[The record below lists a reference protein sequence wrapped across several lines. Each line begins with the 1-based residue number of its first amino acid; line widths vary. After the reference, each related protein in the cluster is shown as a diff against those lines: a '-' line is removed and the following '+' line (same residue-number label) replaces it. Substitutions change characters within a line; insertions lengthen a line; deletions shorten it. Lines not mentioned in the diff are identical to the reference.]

1 MSFKKSTVEKIEG
14 MDKSIS
20 LLYKTIPVLLSKIV
34 NLGDQFG
41 EIQKANKKLV
51 SELGKRDRALL
62 DFLKVKIEEVKTV
75 KTDENGKDIIVYSYK
90 LVKKQDVK
98 NRG

>member
-1 MSFKKSTVEKIEG
+1 MSFKKTTVKKIED

-20 LLYKTIPVLLSKIV
+20 LLYKTIPVLLSKIT
-34 NLGDQFG
+34 NISGEFE

-62 DFLKVKIEEVKTV
+62 EFLKVKIEEVKTV
-75 KTDENGKDIIVYSYK
+75 KTDENGKDVIVYSYK
-90 LVKKQDVK
+90 LIKK
-98 NRG
+98 